1 MNTELIDYLKTLA
14 KRELF
19 FVSVANLFFSAVIIV
34 CGAITLRTEAT
45 PLMYSIMF
53 ACATAVLALNAY
65 KCFRRRS
72 KNGWVFAALAVV
84 FALIT
89 GICLYALFGGIE

>member
-19 FVSVANLFFSAVIIV
+19 FVSVIDLFLSTVIIV
-34 CGAITLRTEAT
+34 CGVITLRTGAT
-45 PLMYSIMF
+45 TLMYAIMF
-53 ACATAVLALNAY
+53 ACATMLLALNSY
-65 KCFRRRS
+65 KCFKRES
-72 KNGWVFAALAVV
+72 KNGWVFAVLAVL

-89 GICLYALFGGIE
+89 GICIYALIGGV

>member
-19 FVSVANLFFSAVIIV
+19 FVSVIDLLLSTVIIV
-34 CGAITLRTEAT
+34 CGVITLRTGAT
-45 PLMYSIMF
+45 TVMYAIMF
-53 ACATAVLALNAY
+53 ACATILLALNSY
-65 KCFRRRS
+65 KCFKRES
-72 KNGWVFAALAVV
+72 KNGWVFAVFAVL

-89 GICLYALFGGIE
+89 GICIYALIGGM